1 MVTTPVPAPLS
12 TPREVVEVS
21 SPSGLVATL
30 HDWVV
35 TVDHKRLGIMYV
47 VTGLVFLV
55 IGGIEA
61 SLMRLQLAQSGLTL
75 VPAETFNRLFTLHGT
90 TMVFLVGIPI
100 IFGFGNYLV
109 PLMIGARDLA
119 FPRLNA
125 FGFWVLLFGGVLLY
139 FSFIGGDGLY
149 GAGSAPAVGWFAYAP
164 LSERA
169 FTPGNATDYWNLA
182 VLITGFGTIATA
194 INLIATITTMRAP
207 GMTLGRMPMFVWTML
222 TVSAIT
228 LLILPPLSPAQIMLL
243 LDRFLGAHYF
253 DTQAGGSAVLWQ
265 HFFWFFGHPEVYVL
279 MLPGFGF
286 VSEIIPVFSRK
297 VIFGYATLV
306 AATVSIGG
314 VALTTWAHH
323 MFVVGMGTG
332 LNAFFTLSTMLIA
345 VPTGIKIFNW
355 LATMYGGHLR
365 FRTPMLFCC
374 AFLFQ
379 FLCAGLTGV
388 MLSVAPFDWQL
399 SDSYF
404 VVAHFHFVLIGGLLF
419 AIFAAIYYWFPKVT
433 GRMLSERLGR
443 WHCWL
448 LVVGFN
454 LTFITMHG
462 QGVLGMPRRIYTYP
476 ADRGWEMWNLV
487 TTLGVPLQIVAVLIF
502 AVNVAVS
509 LRRGERAGDDP
520 WDAWTLEWA
529 TSSPPP
535 EYNFETI
542 PVTTSRRPLWDLKHP
557 DDPDWKYE

>member
-1 MVTTPVPAPLS
+1 MSVLS
-12 TPREVVEVS
+12 PTLM
-21 SPSGLVATL
+21 SPEAAARRPWLEHA

-35 TVDHKRLGIMYV
+35 TVDHKRLGILYV
-47 VTGLVFLV
+47 VSGLVFFV
-55 IGGIEA
+55 VAGIEA
-61 SLMRLQLAQSGLTL
+61 TLMRLQLAWPGLHI
-75 VPAETFNRLFTLHGT
+75 VPPETFNRLFTMHGT
-90 TMVFLVGIPI
+90 SMVFLVGIPI
-100 IFGFGNYLV
+100 VFGFGNYLV

-125 FGFWVLLFGGVLLY
+125 FGFWIFLFAGLLLHW
-139 FSFIGGDGLY
+139 SFIGGEGLS
-149 GAGSAPAVGWFAYAP
+149 GSGSAPAVGWFAYAP
-164 LSERA
+164 LTSRA

-182 VLITGFGTIATA
+182 VFIAGVGTIGTA
-194 INLIATITTMRAP
+194 INIVATTLTMRGP
-207 GMTLGRMPMFVWTML
+207 GMTLGRMPIFVWTMV
-222 TVSAIT
+222 TVSAMT
-228 LLILPPLSPAQIMLL
+228 LFILPPLSAAQIMLL
-243 LDRFLGAHYF
+243 LDRFLGAHFF
-253 DTQAGGSAVLWQ
+253 DTQAGGSAVMWQ

-314 VALTTWAHH
+314 VALSTWAHH

-332 LNAFFTLSTMLIA
+332 LNAVFALSTMLIA

-355 LATMYGGHLR
+355 LATMYGGRIR

-502 AVNVAVS
+502 VVNVAVS

-542 PVTTSRRPLWDLKHP
+542 PVTTSRRPLWDMKHP
-557 DDPDWKYE
+557 DDPDGPHE